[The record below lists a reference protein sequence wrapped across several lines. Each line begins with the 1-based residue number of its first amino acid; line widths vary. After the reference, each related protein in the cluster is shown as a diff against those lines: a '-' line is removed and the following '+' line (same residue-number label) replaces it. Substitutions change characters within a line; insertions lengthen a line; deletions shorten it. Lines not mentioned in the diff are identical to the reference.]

1 MATLVRVDSIP
12 DSPTAGGD
20 AAKTLREFMAS
31 DMDRARVD
39 GISTTPKG
47 FAESASRYARRHM
60 PGQVGVRV
68 HAGKVYLERLAAG
81 QKPDAEPR
89 IAIDP
94 HETARVIRSYA
105 DDQAA
110 EKPKPATKPKD
121 DKADGSGTVKVRTT
135 GGPVQPSGMAMPRW
149 TSAERDILKTAV
161 ASHRTD
167 GGGVDWAKVAKSVTD
182 YGYATRT
189 PAACQGYVFAR
200 LKAGRDFYR
209 RPDGSIGVTD
219 DAQ

>member
-12 DSPTAGGD
+12 DGD

-68 HAGKVYLERLAAG
+68 RAGKVYLERLAAG

-135 GGPVQPSGMAMPRW
+135 GGPVQPSGRVKPRW
-149 TSAERDILKTAV
+149 TSTERDILKTAV

-167 GGGVDWAKVAKSVTD
+167 GVDWAKVAKSVTD